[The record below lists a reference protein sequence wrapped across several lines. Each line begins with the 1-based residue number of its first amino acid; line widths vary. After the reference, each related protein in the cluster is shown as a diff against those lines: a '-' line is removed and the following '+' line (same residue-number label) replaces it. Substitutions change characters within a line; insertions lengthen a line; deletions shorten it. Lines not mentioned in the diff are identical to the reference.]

1 MSVALRPVLLHI
13 AAILSLLPATLLLLR
28 PRPER
33 DALLWSALALAVA
46 GPTTLVAV
54 QNAGGWMPSLS
65 GSLWVS
71 VAAAMIL
78 FAVVAALNE
87 TAWRLL
93 PLLAAY
99 AAVMGLAG
107 ALFAALPVENLPP
120 ANSAAWLDLHIAV
133 SVATYGL
140 ATIAAVA
147 GITVLLQERALKRK
161 RSSRLL
167 QSLPAVAEGERL
179 FTSLLAA
186 AEVVLGVGVVSGMAT
201 QYLMSGRLLVLD
213 HKSLFSL
220 LAFVVIG
227 ALLWLNWRTGL
238 RGRRATRFV
247 LAAYLLLT
255 LAYPGVKFVKDVL
268 LS

>member
-1 MSVALRPVLLHI
+1 MLLQI
-13 AAILSLLPATLLLLR
+13 AAILSLLPASLLLLR
-28 PRPER
+28 RHPRR
-33 DALLWSALALAVA
+33 DAWVWCALALAVA

-54 QNAGGWMPSLS
+54 QNAAGWLPSLS

-71 VAAAMIL
+71 ATATMVL
-78 FAVVAALNE
+78 FAVVTALNE
-87 TAWRLL
+87 AAWRLL
-93 PLLAAY
+93 PLLSAY
-99 AAVMGLAG
+99 AALMGVAG
-107 ALFAALPVENLPP
+107 AGFAALPVERLPP
-120 ANSAAWLDLHIAV
+120 ANSAAWLDVHILV

-147 GITVLLQERALKRK
+147 GIAVLLQERALKR
-161 RSSRLL
+161 RRANRLL

-179 FTSLLAA
+179 FTALLAA
-186 AEVVLGVGVVSGMAT
+186 AEIVLGVGVLSGMAT
-201 QYLMSGRLLVLD
+201 QYLMSGDLLVLN
-213 HKSLFSL
+213 HKTLFSL
-220 LAFVVIG
+220 LAFLVI
-227 ALLWLNWRTGL
+227 ALLLWLSWRTGL

>member
-1 MSVALRPVLLHI
+1 MLLQIVAV
-13 AAILSLLPATLLLLR
+13 LSLLPASLLLLR
-28 PRPER
+28 AEPRR
-33 DALLWSALALAVA
+33 DALMWSALGLAVA
-46 GPTTLVAV
+46 GPTLLVALH
-54 QNAGGWMPSLS
+54 NAGGWSPSLS

-78 FAVVAALNE
+78 FAIVASLSE

-99 AAVMGLAG
+99 AAIMGIGG
-107 ALFAALPVENLPP
+107 ALFAALPVEKLDT
-120 ANSAAWLDLHIAV
+120 ASSAAWLDLHIAV
-133 SVATYGL
+133 MVAAYGL
-140 ATIAAVA
+140 AIIAAVA
-147 GITVLLQERALKRK
+147 GIAVLLQERSLKQK

-167 QSLPAVAEGERL
+167 QSLPAVAEGEKL

-186 AEVVLGVGVVSGMAT
+186 AEVVLGVGVLSGMAT
-201 QYLMSGRLLVLD
+201 QYLMSGRLLVFD
-213 HKSLFSL
+213 HKTLFSL

-227 ALLWLNWRTGL
+227 LLLWLNWSTGL
-238 RGRRATRFV
+238 RGRGARRFV
-247 LAAYLLLT
+247 LAAYVLLT

>member
-1 MSVALRPVLLHI
+1 MLLQI
-13 AAILSLLPATLLLLR
+13 SAVLSLLPATFLLLR
-28 PRPER
+28 PRPLR
-33 DALLWSALALAVA
+33 DALFWSALALAVA
-46 GPTTLVAV
+46 GPTTMVVV
-54 QNAGGWMPSLS
+54 QNAGGWAPSLS

-71 VAAAMIL
+71 VMAAMVL
-78 FAVVAALNE
+78 FAIVAALNE

-93 PLLAAY
+93 SMLAGYAVLMGIAGAVF
-99 AAVMGLAG
+99 AAV
-107 ALFAALPVENLPP
+107 PRETLPP
-120 ANSAAWLDLHIAV
+120 ASSAAWLDLHIGV

-140 ATIAAVA
+140 AIIAAVA
-147 GITVLLQERALKRK
+147 GIAVLLQERALKRR

-179 FTSLLAA
+179 FTALLAA

-213 HKSLFSL
+213 HKTLFSL
-220 LAFVVIG
+220 LAFLVIG
-227 ALLWLNWRTGL
+227 ALLWLNWLTGL